1 MNHTTFGSRLRSALL
16 AIAVVA
22 TPLSAFAGGQLYLL
36 SNNPPHWTTGQYPV
50 GYNINPASATGN
62 IDGVD
67 APAQF
72 ANAVMSAFQSWE
84 DLGTATITFQR
95 NADSTLLTDNS
106 GTDGVNLM
114 VFNNVAIVQGIPLPL
129 PAGVLGVTNTFFD
142 TTTGVISGGAITL
155 NTEPLPDHPNP
166 DYSTSGVNGTLDV
179 EAIVLHEAGH
189 YIGMCHSAVRNST
202 NGDLVGQPT
211 NAAVMFPFLGD
222 DIADSRVPDEDD
234 VAWASKIYPAPSY
247 GTSFGAIQ
255 GDLPLGTGAGCGGGA
270 DGVHVVARRL
280 DQLVGGQPRMV
291 VGTYSY
297 TEDGP
302 QGRWTIPGLPPGQYA
317 VWAEPLDGS
326 PVSNL
331 QVNSRTQFGATTN
344 ILEDWYSGSNESGT
358 EPNPGDVSTAT
369 LVTVTAGQT
378 TSGKNI
384 QVQTAAAVNGLVPMA
399 APIGLLLASRR
410 VRRRR
415 VRALDA

>member
-1 MNHTTFGSRLRSALL
+1 MNRIHGSSLRAALL
-16 AIAVVA
+16 AAAVAA
-22 TPLSAFAGGQLYLL
+22 TPLTAVAGGELYLL
-36 SNNPPHWTTGQYPV
+36 SNSPPHWTTGQFPV
-50 GYNINPASATGN
+50 GYNINPGSATGN

-72 ANAVMSAFQSWE
+72 VNAVTSAFQSWE
-84 DLGTATITFQR
+84 NLGTATITFQR
-95 NADSTLLTDNS
+95 NADSALLLDNS

-114 VFNNVAIVQGIPLPL
+114 VFNNTAIVQGIPLPL

-142 TTTGVISGGAITL
+142 LSTGLISGGAITL

-166 DYSTSGVNGTLDV
+166 DYSTSGLNGTLDV
-179 EAIVLHEAGH
+179 QAIVLHEAGH
-189 YIGMCHSAVRNST
+189 YIGLCHSDVRNSL

-222 DIADSRVPDEDD
+222 DIADSRVPDDDD

-247 GTSFGAIQ
+247 STSFGAIQ
-255 GDLPLGTGAGCGGGA
+255 GDLPLSSGSGCGGGA
-270 DGVHVVARRL
+270 DAVHVVARRL
-280 DQLVGGQPRMV
+280 DQVIAGQPRMV

-302 QGRWTIPGLPPGQYA
+302 KGRWTIPGLPPGQYA

-344 ILEDWYSGSNESGT
+344 ILEDWYSGGSESGT

-369 LVTVTAGQT
+369 LVTVTAGNT
-378 TSGKNI
+378 TTGINI
-384 QVQTAAAVNGLVPMA
+384 TVQTAAAVNGLAPMA
-399 APIGLLLASRR
+399 APVGLLLAGRLA
-410 VRRRR
+410 RRRR
-415 VRALDA
+415 AGRRDV